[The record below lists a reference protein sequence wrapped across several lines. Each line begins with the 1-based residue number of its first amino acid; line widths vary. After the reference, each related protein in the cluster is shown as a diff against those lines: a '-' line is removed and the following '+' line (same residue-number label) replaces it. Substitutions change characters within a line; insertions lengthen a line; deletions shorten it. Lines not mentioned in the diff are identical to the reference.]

1 MSLSKLLP
9 TAMIALLAVAGP
21 AVAMGE
27 RPSEAPSAAPAAS
40 STGASSIAEMEG
52 AAGHVL
58 VLGPRLTFE
67 TAKGRFTVVTFPK
80 EAPQAVSQLV
90 ALAEGGFYDG
100 VAFHR
105 LVPNFVIQG
114 GDPLTKTAPVT
125 DPKVGKGGSGKTLP
139 AEFQGQ
145 TVKHLVGTV
154 GMARGRDAN
163 SADSQFYVTL
173 APTPHLDTNYTIWG
187 QVISGMDVVRTL
199 ELGDKIT
206 RVTVSG
212 KPAPAASPAP

>member
-9 TAMIALLAVAGP
+9 TAMIALLAVAAP
-21 AVAMGE
+21 TFAMGE

-80 EAPQAVSQLV
+80 EAPLAVSQLV

-206 RVTVSG
+206 KVTVSG
-212 KPAPAASPAP
+212 KPAPAATPAP

>member
-9 TAMIALLAVAGP
+9 TALIALVAVATP
-21 AVAMGE
+21 ALAMGE
-27 RPSEAPSAAPAAS
+27 RPSEAPGAAPAAS
-40 STGASSIAEMEG
+40 SSGASSIAEMEG

-90 ALAEGGFYDG
+90 ALAEAGFYDG

-105 LVPNFVIQG
+105 LVPNFVIQA
-114 GDPLTKTAPVT
+114 GDPLSKTNPVT
-125 DPKVGKGGSGKTLP
+125 DPKVGKGGSGKALP
-139 AEFQGQ
+139 AEFLGQ

-187 QVISGMDVVRTL
+187 HVISGMDVVRTL
-199 ELGDKIT
+199 ALGDKIT
-206 RVTVSG
+206 RVTVTG
-212 KPAPAASPAP
+212 KPAPAATPAP